1 MDKQENMNREPGGI
15 RGLCWGSIFQ
25 FFTLIKLKF
34 IRRAYEACKW
44 SSVLQEQEGG
54 KGGSKLCP
62 CLCNTGRAGRAAR
75 ATSQSVS

>member
-1 MDKQENMNREPGGI
+1 MERGRNRGRNRDWGRDWDMDKQENMNREPGGI

-44 SSVLQEQEGG
+44 SSVLQEQQGG
-54 KGGSKLCP
+54 
-62 CLCNTGRAGRAAR
+62 
-75 ATSQSVS
+75 